1 MCRDTRTTEQ
11 IQNALAAEAA
21 LARQI
26 ANDPMSTPQHRSLA
40 DTLHAQMDQELTE
53 LDRRRDG

>member
-11 IQNALAAEAA
+11 IEGAISAAAT

-26 ANDPMSTPQHRSLA
+26 EDDAMSTPQHRHLA
-40 DTLHAQMDQELTE
+40 EELHSGINNDLDTLDCRN
-53 LDRRRDG
+53 RR

>member
-11 IQNALAAEAA
+11 IEGAIRAAAT

-26 ANDPMSTPQHRSLA
+26 EDDAMSTPQHRDLA
-40 DTLHAQMDQELTE
+40 NELHNGINNDLDTLDC
-53 LDRRRDG
+53 RRER

>member
-11 IQNALAAEAA
+11 IQNALAAEAT

-26 ANDPMSTPQHRSLA
+26 ANDPMAHPQA
-40 DTLHAQMDQELTE
+40 KTLHDALHTQMNQELTE
-53 LDRRRDG
+53 LDKRREG